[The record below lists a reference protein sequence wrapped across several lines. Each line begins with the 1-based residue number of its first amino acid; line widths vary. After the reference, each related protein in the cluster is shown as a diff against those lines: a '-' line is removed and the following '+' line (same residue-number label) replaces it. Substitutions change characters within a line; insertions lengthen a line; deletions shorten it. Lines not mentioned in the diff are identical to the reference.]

1 MRVPTLK
8 QAHAIWRDAI
18 AARAAQLGPA
28 CPPRLLDWLDAAML
42 ERPNTGGAPRAA
54 SREKQAQS
62 KRAWRAKPGNRD
74 RENQRAAELRRA
86 KGIPTREE
94 RNAAL
99 RAQSEA
105 TREERAARKKE
116 AQRTPEAREK
126 NREKQA
132 RRMASMTLEERRAE
146 WNRYQR
152 AKRARDRA
160 ARETTHAEAA
170 E

>member
-1 MRVPTLK
+1 VKVPTLRR
-8 QAHAIWRDAI
+8 ARAIWRDAI

-42 ERPNTGGAPRAA
+42 EHPDPTEAREPRAV
-54 SREKQAQS
+54 SKKKQARS
-62 KRAWRAKPGNRD
+62 KREWRARPGNRD
-74 RENQRAAELRRA
+74 RENARAAELRRA

-105 TREERAARKKE
+105 RREEREAAMRAKR
-116 AQRTPEAREK
+116 RTPEARAK
-126 NREKQA
+126 SREKQA
-132 RRMASMTLEERRAE
+132 RRMASMSPEERRAE

-152 AKRARDRA
+152 AKRARDAQR
-160 ARETTHAEAA
+160 RQEAP
-170 E
+170 